1 MNEDTKTKPLL
12 VAIDQ
17 GTTSTRAI
25 AFDLEGTVVASAQKS
40 FPQIYPRDGWVEHDA
55 MTIWSTAQDCLGA
68 VLSDVGEQVSA
79 IGITNQRETTIVWDR
94 NTGEPVYNAIVWQ
107 DRRGASVCKA
117 LAKDGYDSV
126 IQERTGLIPDSYFSA
141 TKLQWILESN
151 PGIRK
156 KAEQGQL
163 AFGTV
168 DTFLLWK
175 LTNGRAHA
183 TDATNASR
191 TMLFNIHSQTW
202 DEELLARFG
211 IPVSVLPTVQ
221 DTNAEFGH
229 TDRSLFGTK
238 IPITALIGDQQGAL
252 VGQAC
257 FTPGM
262 AKATFGTGAFVLL
275 NTGADARTSENNLLT
290 TVGYRLG
297 GTTRYALEGSVFN
310 AGTVVQWMRDQ
321 VGLFTDAKD
330 TEGMAAHSKDSG
342 VTFIPAFTGLG
353 APHWDPD
360 ARGAILGITRDTT
373 KADIVRAGLEAVC
386 FQTKELL
393 DAMAIDAEHPID
405 LLRVDG
411 GMAANNWLLQF
422 LADLLNIP
430 VERPKNLEASVHGA
444 ALMAGLGAGLY
455 TSLDEITQTGE
466 TDQTFS
472 PTQTSGWRESA
483 YGDWSRAVERIK
495 TR

>member
-1 MNEDTKTKPLL
+1 MNKDTKTKPLL

-25 AFDLEGTVVASAQKS
+25 AFDLEGTVVASSQES
-40 FPQIYPRDGWVEHDA
+40 FPQIFARDGWVEHDA
-55 MTIWSTAQDCLGA
+55 NTIWSTARNCLGA
-68 VLSDVGEQVSA
+68 ILSKAGEQVSA
-79 IGITNQRETTIVWDR
+79 IGITNQRETTVVWDR
-94 NTGEPVYNAIVWQ
+94 HTGEPVSNAIVWQ
-107 DRRGASVCKA
+107 DRRGASICKA
-117 LAKDGYDSV
+117 LIADGYDRV
-126 IQERTGLIPDSYFSA
+126 IQDRTGLIPDSYFSA
-141 TKLQWILESN
+141 TKLQWILESD
-151 PGIRK
+151 PDIKR
-156 KAEQGQL
+156 KAEQGLL

-175 LTNGRAHA
+175 LTNGNAHA

-191 TMLFNIHSQTW
+191 TMLFNIHSQKW
-202 DEELLARFG
+202 DEELLVRFG
-211 IPVSVLPTVQ
+211 IPMSVLPTVQ
-221 DTNAEFGH
+221 DTSTEFGH
-229 TDRSLFGTK
+229 TDPSLFGTK
-238 IPITALIGDQQGAL
+238 IPITAMVGDQQGAL

-275 NTGADARTSENNLLT
+275 NTGADARASENNLLT
-290 TVGYRLG
+290 TVGYRLEG
-297 GTTRYALEGSVFN
+297 NPSYALEGSVFN

-321 VGLFTDAKD
+321 AGFFSDAKD
-330 TEGMAAHSKDSG
+330 TEDLAKNSQDSG
-342 VTFIPAFTGLG
+342 VTFVPAFTGLG

-386 FQTKELL
+386 FQTRELL
-393 DAMAIDAEHPID
+393 DAMAIDAEHSID

-411 GMAANNWLLQF
+411 GMAANGWLLQF
-422 LADLLNIP
+422 LSDLLNIP

-455 TSLDEITQTGE
+455 ASLDEISQVRK
-466 TDQTFS
+466 TDQVFS
-472 PTQTSGWRESA
+472 PRQTADWRDSI
-483 YGDWSRAVERIK
+483 YGEWRRAVKRIK
-495 TR
+495 TT